1 MVAPTAPTVAALKKS
16 LRVVC
21 IEESPHPVRNRGTLI
36 SRYSN
41 PSLSNL
47 GRALPFL
54 DVEFHILTIA
64 LEKRGKCVPKGMP
77 RHLLLEAH
85 SIAGTDHSPCL
96 RHFLP
101 ALAA

>member
-21 IEESPHPVRNRGTLI
+21 IEESPHPVRNRGTII

-47 GRALPFL
+47 ERALPSLTIL

-64 LEKRGKCVPKGMP
+64 LEERGKCVSKGMP
-77 RHLLLEAH
+77 RDLLRGPTASLEP
-85 SIAGTDHSPCL
+85 II
-96 RHFLP
+96 RH
-101 ALAA
+101 A